1 MKLMPE
7 SLLKIM
13 FLLLMQWEAW
23 AMNKDL
29 LRVMHKFTCNW
40 SIGQLVNQ
48 NGLRVMAQFS
58 NH

>member
-29 LRVMHKFTCNW
+29 LRVICTNLLATGQSGNW
-40 SIGQLVNQ
+40 SIK
-48 NGLRVMAQFS
+48 MD
-58 NH
+58 